1 MIHEITT
8 FTEIVYADKVIIQ
21 TDGCVCVCVSWQPIL
36 RAIKKRS
43 INENITYFV
52 TADDDDDDDD
62 LYRNI

>member
-21 TDGCVCVCVSWQPIL
+21 TDGCLCVFWQPIL

-52 TADDDDDDDD
+52 TADDDDE